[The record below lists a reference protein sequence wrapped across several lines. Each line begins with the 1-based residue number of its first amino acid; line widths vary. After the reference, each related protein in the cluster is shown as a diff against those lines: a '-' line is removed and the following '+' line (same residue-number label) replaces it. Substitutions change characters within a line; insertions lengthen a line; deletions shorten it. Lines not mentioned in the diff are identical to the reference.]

1 MLKFQDYFYYCMLLS
16 QDLSYVIGSKITLP
30 LCDVLQLNVSV
41 SVSVTLL
48 IPFELSCM
56 CDPGRQ
62 SFSSVLLPLSSN
74 FSSRITTHSFNGML
88 GNYVFEKV
96 NKFYKISF
104 IYLLPFCFVSVS
116 DFSFVVI
123 NL

>member
-1 MLKFQDYFYYCMLLS
+1 MECLG
-16 QDLSYVIGSKITLP
+16 I
-30 LCDVLQLNVSV
+30 
-41 SVSVTLL
+41 
-48 IPFELSCM
+48 
-56 CDPGRQ
+56 
-62 SFSSVLLPLSSN
+62 
-74 FSSRITTHSFNGML
+74 SFNGML

-123 NL
+123 NFLICFSDETSRHIKIHYKS